1 MKITREDDRGGAVLN
16 WAVRYSL
23 GRYTYAPD
31 LTISVIRP
39 MLPDCSTKT
48 VAVFVQDVS
57 EWLER
62 TEPGKGFHDN
72 HWAGWKAFLD
82 DCEAELE
89 RREDWP
95 WRD

>member
-57 EWLER
+57 EWPER

>member
-1 MKITREDDRGGAVLN
+1 MKITRQDDNGGAVLN

-31 LTISVIRP
+31 LTMGVIRP

-48 VAVFVQDVS
+48 VAVFVQDVG

-62 TEPGKGFHDN
+62 NEPSTEFGGNSWHD
-72 HWAGWKAFLD
+72 WQAFLD
-82 DCEAELE
+82 DCKAELE
-89 RREDWP
+89 RREDW
-95 WRD
+95 R

>member
-1 MKITREDDRGGAVLN
+1 MKITRDDDFGGAVLN

-31 LTISVIRP
+31 LTIRVIRP

-48 VAVFVQDVS
+48 VTVFVQDVG
-57 EWLER
+57 EWLHR
-62 TEPGKGFHDN
+62 TEPGTGFYDN
-72 HWAGWKAFLD
+72 HWDGWKAFLD

-89 RREDWP
+89 RRKGEYDGN
-95 WRD
+95 

>member
-1 MKITREDDRGGAVLN
+1 MQITRQDDRGGAVLN

-23 GRYTYAPD
+23 GRYTYAPS
-31 LTISVIRP
+31 LTIGVIRP

-48 VAVFVQDVS
+48 VAVFVQDVG

-62 TEPGKGFHDN
+62 TEPGTGFRDN

-95 WRD
+95 